1 MKHVNITKTHTVY
14 VVVDHEDN
22 HRRYNFESEA
32 GARQWKDE
40 LVECFDTNP
49 ENVTVMRQ
57 EWNVYGHLVSQH
69 HI

>member
-1 MKHVNITKTHTVY
+1 MKYVDTSKTHTVY

-22 HRRYNFESEA
+22 HRKYEFESEE
-32 GARQWKDE
+32 GAYRWKND

-49 ENVTVMRQ
+49 ENVSVMKQ
-57 EWNVYGHLVSQH
+57 EYDVFGLMVAQY